1 MVGNLVNLLYLSN
14 EHLRINLYQS
24 CMKQKIKS
32 IYILLN
38 TIRQC
43 NNYVVDK
50 AELKSTDVI
59 FIVKS
64 CGSNFLW

>member
-1 MVGNLVNLLYLSN
+1 
-14 EHLRINLYQS
+14 
-24 CMKQKIKS
+24 MKQKIKS

-43 NNYVVDK
+43 NNYLVDK
-50 AELKSTDVI
+50 AEIKSTDII